1 MAVDGVTLL
10 LFGGMMFFTL
20 VLLLCEKFYPNDGQV
35 FQVFAGLLSGFAGAF
50 FLRVK
55 PPEANPPKPAL
66 PKPPES
72 V

>member
-10 LFGGMMFFTL
+10 LFGGMIFFTL
-20 VLLLCEKFYPNDGQV
+20 VLLLVEKFYPNDGQV

-55 PPEANPPKPAL
+55 PPESSTKPPS
-66 PKPPES
+66 KPPES
-72 V
+72 A